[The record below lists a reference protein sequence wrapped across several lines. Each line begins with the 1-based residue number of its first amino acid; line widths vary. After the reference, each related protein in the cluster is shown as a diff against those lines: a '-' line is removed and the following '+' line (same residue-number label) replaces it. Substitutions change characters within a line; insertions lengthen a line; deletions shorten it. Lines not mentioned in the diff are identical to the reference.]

1 MEESISILEE
11 NPQTELQVQQPV
23 QTDRNLTR
31 LIETENRLNQVF
43 EEYTGRIESFML
55 MLNSLKEAVFLVNT
69 AGDICYANEPG
80 NAFIKALGNTLPDYL
95 GYRPLANEGLIT
107 ITNDALP
114 DTRIRA
120 SNFLWNGEQCNLFSI
135 EKVEIIREV
144 VTEVIKEEV
153 VVVQSTSTLN
163 EPFAS
168 LMSYIYLIADHE
180 AGGRTAE
187 AESCAAM
194 AGKTVLQSEKFLAD
208 IKAYMRLA
216 GTKPVLTQVSMQ
228 KIAGDVLKSMG
239 SEIEDAEIEV
249 SVSELPDQIADK
261 DMITIL
267 LKHLVGNAVKFRNK
281 SRKAMIDIGHDKSD
295 GQFIFCVRDNGIGIS
310 KKHHEEVFNLFQ
322 TLNDTNEYPGNG
334 MGLAI
339 CKKIVDMHNG
349 KIWVESLPGHGSN
362 FYFKLNARQ

>member
-1 MEESISILEE
+1 
-11 NPQTELQVQQPV
+11 
-23 QTDRNLTR
+23 
-31 LIETENRLNQVF
+31 
-43 EEYTGRIESFML
+43 
-55 MLNSLKEAVFLVNT
+55 
-69 AGDICYANEPG
+69 
-80 NAFIKALGNTLPDYL
+80 
-95 GYRPLANEGLIT
+95 
-107 ITNDALP
+107 
-114 DTRIRA
+114 
-120 SNFLWNGEQCNLFSI
+120 
-135 EKVEIIREV
+135 
-144 VTEVIKEEV
+144 
-153 VVVQSTSTLN
+153 
-163 EPFAS
+163 
-168 LMSYIYLIADHE
+168 
-180 AGGRTAE
+180 
-187 AESCAAM
+187 
-194 AGKTVLQSEKFLAD
+194 
-208 IKAYMRLA
+208 
-216 GTKPVLTQVSMQ
+216 
-228 KIAGDVLKSMG
+228 MG